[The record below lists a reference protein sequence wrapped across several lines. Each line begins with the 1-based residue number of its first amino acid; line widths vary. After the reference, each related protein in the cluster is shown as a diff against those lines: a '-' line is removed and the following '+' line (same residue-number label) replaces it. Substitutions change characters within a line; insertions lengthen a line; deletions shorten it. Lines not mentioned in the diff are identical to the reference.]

1 VTQPRLRLDD
11 LSGEWVIDAPD
22 RADRPNALSASA
34 DEGGDCP
41 FCPGNEAQTPPELM
55 RLGTDEWRTRVF
67 PNKYPSFVKS
77 AAPDGGT
84 GEAPATGIH
93 EVIVE
98 SPRHDAGFARLTATE
113 MEDAIETWFSRIAHH
128 ESRGDVRQLVL
139 FKNERAAAG
148 ESIRHVHS
156 QLAGFSYAAPA
167 IESELA
173 AIAAGEGCA
182 LCRQL
187 ESEIGSGER
196 LIAASDSFAAIAPFA
211 SRFPWESRV
220 IPRRHGGSPASSGRG
235 ERQELARLLRR
246 LLGAM
251 DAQLRN
257 PAFNLVIRTAPLDD
271 EGTFHWNLRV
281 LPRVATV
288 GGFELA
294 TGTFINIIRPEDA
307 AADLRNAY
315 AGSADGGDDR

>member
-34 DEGGDCP
+34 DEAADCP
-41 FCPGNEAQTPPELM
+41 FCPGNEPQTPPELM
-55 RLGTDEWRTRVF
+55 RLGAGEWRTRVF

-77 AAPDGGT
+77 AAPAGGPAQ
-84 GEAPATGIH
+84 APAIGIH

-98 SPRHDAGFARLTATE
+98 SPRHGADFARLTATE
-113 MEDAIETWFSRIAHH
+113 MEDAIETWFTRIAQH
-128 ESRGDVRQLVL
+128 EARGDVRQLVL

-167 IESELA
+167 IERELA
-173 AIAAGEGCA
+173 AIAAAKGCA

-187 ESEIGSGER
+187 ESEIEGEER
-196 LIAASDSFAAIAPFA
+196 LIAATGSFAAIAPFA
-211 SRFPWESRV
+211 SRFPWEWMV
-220 IPRRHGGSPASSGRG
+220 IPRSHGGSPASAGPG

-246 LLGAM
+246 LLGGM
-251 DAQLRN
+251 DVRLRN
-257 PAFNLVIRTAPLDD
+257 PAFNLVLRTAPLGD

-281 LPRVATV
+281 LPRVTTV

-294 TGTFINIIRPEDA
+294 TGTFINIIRPENA

-315 AGSADGGDDR
+315 DGSPGGGDDR